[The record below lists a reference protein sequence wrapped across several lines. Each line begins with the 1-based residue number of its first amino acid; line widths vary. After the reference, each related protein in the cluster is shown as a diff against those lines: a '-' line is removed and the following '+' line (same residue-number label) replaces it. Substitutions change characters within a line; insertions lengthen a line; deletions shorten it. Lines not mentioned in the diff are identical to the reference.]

1 MYDQQI
7 RLSSTTQRKESW
19 NCAINENT
27 KQPGEVRKIFQG
39 ILKQIISKS
48 GSRRVGADG
57 EEQPQHVLVWGV
69 SQQLVVDHG
78 GARRCFLSLLIS
90 FQNSLIGIFLENS
103 LTAVSK
109 PI

>member
-1 MYDQQI
+1 M
-7 RLSSTTQRKESW
+7 
-19 NCAINENT
+19 
-27 KQPGEVRKIFQG
+27 RKIFQG
-39 ILKQIISKS
+39 ILMEIIFES
-48 GSRRVGADG
+48 GSRPNGAGG

-69 SQQLVVDHG
+69 SQELVVDHG
-78 GARRCFLSLLIS
+78 SARRCFLSLLIS

>member
-1 MYDQQI
+1 M
-7 RLSSTTQRKESW
+7 
-19 NCAINENT
+19 
-27 KQPGEVRKIFQG
+27 RKIFQG
-39 ILKQIISKS
+39 ILMEIIFKN
-48 GSRRVGADG
+48 GSRPDGADG
-57 EEQPQHVLVWGV
+57 EEQPQHVLVWSV
-69 SQQLVVDHG
+69 SQELVVDHG